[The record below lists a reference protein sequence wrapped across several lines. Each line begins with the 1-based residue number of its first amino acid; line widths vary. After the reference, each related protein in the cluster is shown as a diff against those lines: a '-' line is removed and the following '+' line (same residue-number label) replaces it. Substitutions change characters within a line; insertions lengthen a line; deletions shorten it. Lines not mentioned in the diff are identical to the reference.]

1 MMQQKLMKNNDVLSW
16 ICTQAEIVLLY
27 FANGLD
33 DSGFII
39 TNLTQFEVVFEN
51 TQNKQ
56 VLKFIFANEYTY
68 GLGVQPLQNIILE
81 SPEGRKMLSEVV
93 DRQEGKGAFRRYLAA
108 SAPSVSQMEVFR
120 ILLYQYLMK
129 DSTGKNTRCL

>member
-1 MMQQKLMKNNDVLSW
+1 MKNNDVLSW

-27 FANGLD
+27 FANMLD
-33 DSGFII
+33 DSGFTI
-39 TNLTQFEVVFEN
+39 THLTQFEVVFEN

-56 VLKFIFANEYTY
+56 ALKFIFANEYTY

-81 SPEGRKMLSEVV
+81 SPEVTEVLSEVV

-108 SAPSVSQMEVFR
+108 SAPSVSTMEVFR
-120 ILLYQYLMK
+120 NLLFQYLMN
-129 DSTGKNTRCL
+129 DYTGKNTV